1 MSRDK
6 EDAQRAAEAMGISA
20 DELELAEERAK
31 AALAM
36 REMKPIPVGAVMK
49 KHFPD
54 KTTRR
59 PRRWNRAAR
68 RAYMSNR
75 YGKRSTDVHGKELE
89 ELRSAR
95 KRRNKAAKQ
104 ARRRNRK

>member
-1 MSRDK
+1 MSHHGNMGDK
-6 EDAQRAAEAMGISA
+6 SELVTTAPRNANTRA
-20 DELELAEERAK
+20 
-31 AALAM
+31 
-36 REMKPIPVGAVMK
+36 
-49 KHFPD
+49 
-54 KTTRR
+54 
-59 PRRWNRAAR
+59 PRHWNRAAR

-95 KRRNKAAKQ
+95 KRRNKAAKR